1 MRENLFSVKFP
12 KSFDDDFEIFIHDD
26 PFVMV
31 NPYDAKKEYK
41 RALVE
46 MADTYSN
53 LILAY
58 SGGMD
63 SSFILCCL
71 RDLIEEGKLTKDTIK
86 IIQGTFTIAEKQLS
100 VDRVRAANFAVD
112 LGFTPE
118 IYNMELDDN
127 VQDEIENWVTTHGI
141 WDYNVALQDI
151 WCQKQNGTVIRCA
164 GCTFDIGRSHGGGSR
179 TSIAVAGEINFTNT
193 AITENPN
200 DVWEFIDF
208 WTSFSPD
215 SNWIDFE
222 KWDAAVYSTLITP
235 YSLNKSKVDLQ
246 PFEQVKEDGHSY
258 CSGVSID
265 AQDEVL
271 SKAHHPL
278 HPTRID
284 KHISRIITFLQCYPE
299 MTRLWGKFPTIDSA
313 LSSHSLGGI
322 EHPLVNRLI
331 DFKTMYKQIRSEK
344 VNWTYVK
351 KLDGTIWNII
361 DSLKEI

>member
-1 MRENLFSVKFP
+1 MKENLFSVKFP
-12 KSFDDDFEIFIHDD
+12 KSFNDDFEIFIHDD

-41 RALVE
+41 RVLVE

-63 SSFILCCL
+63 SAFILCCL

-86 IIQGTFTIAEKQLS
+86 IIQGTFTIAGKQLS
-100 VDRVRAANFAVD
+100 VDRIRAANFAVD

-127 VQDEIENWVTTHGI
+127 VQNEIENWVTTHGF
-141 WDYNVALQDI
+141 WDYTVALQNI
-151 WCQKQNGTVIRCA
+151 WASKQNGTVIAR
-164 GCTFDIGRSHGGGSR
+164 HGNLNGKTHVEMFG
-179 TSIAVAGEINFTNT
+179 TTND
-193 AITENPN
+193 NPD
-200 DVWEFIDF
+200 DVCQTIDF
-208 WTSFSPD
+208 WTSFSPH

-222 KWDAAVYSTLITP
+222 KWDAAAYSTLITP
-235 YSLNKSKVDLQ
+235 YHLNKSKVDLQ
-246 PFEQVKEDGHSY
+246 PFEQVKEDGLLY
-258 CSGVSID
+258 YSGVSVD

-271 SKAHHPL
+271 SKVQHPL
-278 HPTRID
+278 HPARID
-284 KHISRIITFLQCYPE
+284 NHISRIITFLQCYPE
-299 MTRLWGKFPTIDSA
+299 MTRLWGKFVTIDSV
-313 LSSHSLGGI
+313 LGPHFLGGI
-322 EHPLVNRLI
+322 EHPLANRLM
-331 DFKTMYKQIRSEK
+331 DFKKGYKKMRMVT

-351 KLDGTIWNII
+351 KLDGTLWNIR

>member
-1 MRENLFSVKFP
+1 MKENLFSVKFP

-100 VDRVRAANFAVD
+100 ADRVRAANFAVD

-127 VQDEIENWVTTHGI
+127 VQDEIENWITTHGI

-151 WCQKQNGTVIRCA
+151 WASKQNGTVIEGVDRLHLHTRHGHEGFLPA
-164 GCTFDIGRSHGGGSR
+164 TVEMFDT
-179 TSIAVAGEINFTNT
+179 TS
-193 AITENPN
+193 ENPN
-200 DVWEFIDF
+200 DVWEFIDP

-284 KHISRIITFLQCYPE
+284 KHIGIWMTYLQCYPE